1 MCILYGRCSQ
11 DITLQEALNKC
22 ASALSDG
29 VAILYSPSSCQF
41 AKMQTDGTLRDF
53 QDTIIDFKDV
63 FEVRIF
69 NKNCEL
75 RWLNERNGKGRSV
88 LISESS
94 ISTYLSNFIEDLKA
108 LDVIRQQYILWGK
121 GVSNTSTS
129 GWGKLVEARI
139 GTLYVPVTG
148 LTPNKRVYLKAVE
161 YIKEVDDNGNVA
173 VVEERLTGLEV
184 K

>member
-1 MCILYGRCSQ
+1 MRTLYGRFSK
-11 DITLQEALNKC
+11 DILLQEALKNC
-22 ASALSDG
+22 ASALSEG
-29 VAILYSPSSCQF
+29 VAILYSPSCCQF
-41 AKMQTDGTLRDF
+41 AKMQTDETLRDF
-53 QDTIIDFKDV
+53 KDKIIDIKDV
-63 FEVRIF
+63 FEVRVF
-69 NKNCEL
+69 NENHEF

-94 ISTYLSNFIEDLKA
+94 ISTYLSDFIEDLKE
-108 LDVIRQQYILWGK
+108 LDVIPRQYILWGK
-121 GVSNTSTS
+121 GVSNTSIS

-139 GTLYVPVTG
+139 GTLHVPVTG
-148 LTPNKRVYLKAVE
+148 LTADKRVYLNAVE